1 MDMDG
6 QELTRR
12 GAALMEAFTA
22 AAEAGLT
29 PMEWSKFALFDHL
42 VFHRTEDTLW

>member
-1 MDMDG
+1 MDMDD

-29 PMEWSKFALFDHL
+29 GLAPYWMILFHHL
-42 VFHRTEDTLW
+42 FFQNTKR

>member
-1 MDMDG
+1 MDMAG

-29 PMEWSKFALFDHL
+29 PME
-42 VFHRTEDTLW
+42 